1 MSRQKRHR
9 RAKKAGISTND
20 NFKSKTSPSAIK
32 RNTTRWKAYF
42 TLGRVYRRKHCKR
55 TETKARLTAELG
67 LPADAVFIFRWSKNS
82 DHVLFD
88 RPPIMI
94 YFGTV
99 VVINAE
105 DLSLVMVVRCTRFK
119 DMDPSL
125 RGKFD
130 HSVSISF
137 KVARARWKCE
147 SNGAVQKIKE
157 EGKFWGWMGCAGW
170 RGGTDPGISLGPY
183 CLSDFT
189 CRYLDRILADEIRM
203 ATFHWIR
210 DFLAERFSSLALSV
224 FKSNLEIGLI
234 TKVPG
239 FDDVEW
245 QDTPNGKVF
254 ASNMVVSC
262 DGFYNEPHTDH
273 DHTRYAF
280 GINCLIDRETGKPYQ
295 LEGSENKGS
304 IVGSLFVLKDF
315 DIAVDYDRCDGI
327 YETVWDS
334 QAEHYT
340 AESVTYDK
348 HGDEISPKKKIYHG
362 THSMGGIS

>member
-1 MSRQKRHR
+1 MQDGEEALIQGYHLVSQINYL
-9 RAKKAGISTND
+9 KKTAILIKNL
-20 NFKSKTSPSAIK
+20 FEILSK
-32 RNTTRWKAYF
+32 
-42 TLGRVYRRKHCKR
+42 
-55 TETKARLTAELG
+55 
-67 LPADAVFIFRWSKNS
+67 
-82 DHVLFD
+82 
-88 RPPIMI
+88 
-94 YFGTV
+94 
-99 VVINAE
+99 
-105 DLSLVMVVRCTRFK
+105 
-119 DMDPSL
+119 
-125 RGKFD
+125 
-130 HSVSISF
+130 
-137 KVARARWKCE
+137 
-147 SNGAVQKIKE
+147 
-157 EGKFWGWMGCAGW
+157 
-170 RGGTDPGISLGPY
+170 GPY

-334 QAEHYT
+334 QVRVNLFT
-340 AESVTYDK
+340 
-348 HGDEISPKKKIYHG
+348 DEKNPCLLVSL
-362 THSMGGIS
+362 THLLLPG